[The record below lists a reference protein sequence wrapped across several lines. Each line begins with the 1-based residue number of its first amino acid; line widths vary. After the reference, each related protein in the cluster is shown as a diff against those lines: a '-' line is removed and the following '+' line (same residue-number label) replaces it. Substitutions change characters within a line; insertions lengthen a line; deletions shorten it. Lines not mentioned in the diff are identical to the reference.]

1 MRIAI
6 VGATGIVGEMFLRLL
21 EERDFPVTEIIPYA
35 SSRSAGETVSFRNE
49 KYPVR
54 DLSPENIEPCEL
66 ALFSAGADT
75 AMQWARRFVDMGA
88 LVVDN
93 SSAFRA
99 IDDVPLVVPEVNPE
113 AIILHKG
120 IIANP
125 NCSTIG
131 LVAVVYPLHHRFNLK
146 SMVITS
152 FQSVSGAGRTALAE
166 LQSQIENPSVPAK
179 TFPRRIADNCI
190 PQIGDFLL
198 DGETEEERK
207 FRDES
212 RKIMNAPGIEVAAA
226 AVRVPIKIGHS
237 LSLHARF
244 QKPVTP
250 DEAKNTLANAPGVK
264 LLPENNAYPTPLEA
278 AGRDE
283 IFVGRIRSAQG
294 FANSLNLWIVLDNL
308 RKGAAANAVKIAEF
322 ALLDR
327 NWW

>member
-1 MRIAI
+1 MRTAI
-6 VGATGIVGEMFLRLL
+6 VGATGIVGEMFLRIL

-35 SSRSAGETVSFRNE
+35 SSRSAAETVSFQNE

-54 DLSPENIEPCEL
+54 ALSSENIEPCEL

-75 AMQWARRFVDMGA
+75 AVQWARIFVDEGA
-88 LVVDN
+88 LVIDN

-113 AIILHKG
+113 AIIPHKG

-179 TFPRRIADNCI
+179 VFPRKIADNCI
-190 PQIGDFLL
+190 PQIGGFLL
-198 DGETEEERK
+198 DGETDEERK
-207 FRDES
+207 FRNES

-237 LSLHARF
+237 LAVHARF
-244 QKPVTP
+244 EKPVTA
-250 DEAKNTLANAPGVK
+250 DGAKTILTNAPGLK
-264 LLPENNAYPTPLEA
+264 LLAENEAYPTPLEA
-278 AGRDE
+278 AGKDE
-283 IFVGRIRSAQG
+283 TFVGRIRTAQG
-294 FANSLNLWIVLDNL
+294 FDNSLNLWIVLDNL
-308 RKGAAANAVKIAEF
+308 RKGAAVNAVKIAEL